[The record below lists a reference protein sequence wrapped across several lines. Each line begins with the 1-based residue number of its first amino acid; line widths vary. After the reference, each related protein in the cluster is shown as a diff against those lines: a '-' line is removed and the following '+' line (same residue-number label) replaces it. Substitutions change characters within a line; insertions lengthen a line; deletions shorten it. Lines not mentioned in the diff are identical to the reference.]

1 MKVISRS
8 ETLIYTSSDIHGY
21 PLNDFLTLLKK
32 AGFGENDM
40 LYILGDIIDRNG
52 DGGIAMLRWMMN
64 QPNVEFI
71 LGNHE
76 AMLLSCSF
84 LFDEI
89 TDESIDHLSFQQM
102 QLLLQWMQN
111 GSQPTMTALR
121 KLKQNSPEAIDDLLD
136 YLRDA
141 PLYAAVSAGGRDFL
155 LVHSGL
161 GNFSPEKKI
170 SDYAPDELLWTRP
183 APNQQYFSDVI
194 TILGHTPTGYMFGEK
209 GKMFRT
215 NTWIDIDTGA
225 ASGGAPMLL
234 RLDDMKAFYTDL

>member
-1 MKVISRS
+1 M
-8 ETLIYTSSDIHGY
+8 IYTTSDIHGY
-21 PLNDFLTLLKK
+21 PLNDFLSFLGK

-52 DGGIAMLRWMMN
+52 DGGVAMLQWMMN
-64 QPNVEFI
+64 QPNVELI

-89 TDESIDHLSFQQM
+89 TDETIDHLNFQQM

-121 KLKQNSPEAIDDLLD
+121 KLKQNSPEAIADLLD

-141 PLYAAVSAGGRDFL
+141 PLYAAVSAGGRDF
-155 LVHSGL
+155 
-161 GNFSPEKKI
+161 
-170 SDYAPDELLWTRP
+170 
-183 APNQQYFSDVI
+183 
-194 TILGHTPTGYMFGEK
+194 
-209 GKMFRT
+209 
-215 NTWIDIDTGA
+215 
-225 ASGGAPMLL
+225 
-234 RLDDMKAFYTDL
+234 